1 MNWDIPKT
9 YAVKHIDSNV
19 VEASRSGG
27 IFTAISDYI
36 LENNG
41 VVYGC
46 VLTEDLKVIHARAEN
61 SLVRDKM
68 RGSKY
73 VQSHLGSI
81 FKDVKND
88 LNMNKKVLFSGTSCQ
103 IKGLRNFLNGTN
115 DKNLI
120 CVDIVCHGVPSP
132 LIWKKY
138 IEWHEKKAGC
148 KVTDV
153 NFRNKKEF
161 GWRDHVETLKLESD
175 KTINS
180 TVFTRL
186 FYKHDI
192 LRPCCYEC
200 PFKSVIHPG
209 DITIAD
215 YWGIEKAC
223 PELDD
228 NKGVSLVLINNSKGD
243 EIFNKVKKQLVWK
256 KTKIEDSMQP
266 PLISPFPI
274 PKSRTQFWNDFEST
288 DFRYIVKKYGK
299 EDLKKRVLS
308 TLVLI
313 KRKLIK

>member
-138 IEWHEKKAGC
+138 IEWHEKKS
-148 KVTDV
+148 
-153 NFRNKKEF
+153 
-161 GWRDHVETLKLESD
+161 WL
-175 KTINS
+175 
-180 TVFTRL
+180 
-186 FYKHDI
+186 
-192 LRPCCYEC
+192 
-200 PFKSVIHPG
+200 
-209 DITIAD
+209 
-215 YWGIEKAC
+215 
-223 PELDD
+223 
-228 NKGVSLVLINNSKGD
+228 
-243 EIFNKVKKQLVWK
+243 
-256 KTKIEDSMQP
+256 
-266 PLISPFPI
+266 
-274 PKSRTQFWNDFEST
+274 
-288 DFRYIVKKYGK
+288 
-299 EDLKKRVLS
+299 
-308 TLVLI
+308 
-313 KRKLIK
+313 